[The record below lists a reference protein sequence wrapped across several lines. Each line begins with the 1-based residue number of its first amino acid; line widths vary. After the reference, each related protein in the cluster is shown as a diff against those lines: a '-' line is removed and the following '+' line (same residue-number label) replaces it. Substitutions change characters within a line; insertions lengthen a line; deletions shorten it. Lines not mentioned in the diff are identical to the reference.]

1 MFFAPADGGSTARMM
16 TNGIGMDMG
25 VAHKAPRGLM
35 PGGGKRWLAPGRC
48 CRAWL
53 LVLAAAF
60 AVTSPAVAVAAAAAA
75 AAVTPDA
82 APSLRGKRVLFL
94 SSYDYGRAGI
104 ESYTRTYMNAM
115 MEGGLAGEDVVV
127 EFLNLNTLS
136 EPALRSQ
143 MRELLLLRYNAA
155 SGHKTDLIV
164 TLQQPALDYLLSA
177 LAPLAQATP
186 VLAINT
192 SGKPLPSGSPASI
205 WQQKVNVDFA
215 GTLAQ
220 AMALFPET
228 RQIVMAVGVS
238 AADQELKRNMQQAA
252 QAWQGKL
259 GVRYLDDL
267 TLQQMRLAVTQLPP
281 DAVLVTGNVNRDIAG
296 TIATPVQFAAQL
308 ARLANA
314 PAFGMYNANLGQGIL
329 GGSILNIEKAAQQV
343 AQLSLGLLAGQAPA
357 APGALLPASRPVPMY
372 DWQQIQRWN
381 ADIGRLPP
389 QAVFL
394 NRPPNIWQQHR
405 VAVVLVGGVF
415 LMMACLLSA
424 LLLQQRRLRQAERE
438 ARDSEQRFRILVEH
452 APEAILV
459 YDLDLDRFV
468 DANTSAQQMLGM
480 SRETLL
486 TCGPFDLY
494 SSEQPD
500 RLPLALMVEEHLRR
514 VMLGEPI
521 LVERNVRRADG
532 SVFPCEVRLVRLP
545 MEGRRLVRSGIVDI
559 SARKHSEQELLGYR
573 DHLEELVQQRTAA
586 LSVAV
591 TQAQSANR
599 AKSAFLAN
607 MSHEL
612 RTPLNSVIGFS
623 QMMADSSS
631 MFEEEK
637 QNLAIINRAGHHLL
651 TLINDIL
658 ELSKIEAGRMQLQT
672 APVDL
677 GGLLDDVL
685 EMVRMRASDK
695 GIALCLECSQ
705 VLPQVV
711 LDGAKLRQV
720 LLNLLS
726 NALKFIAHGS
736 VTLSL
741 DCRPVAH
748 EQVLLAFAVRDTGSG
763 IAEADLER
771 IFEPFVQA
779 DSTAAHAGTGLGLTI
794 SRESVRLM
802 HGDLRVESVLGQGS
816 TFSFA
821 LQAPVVEAPAAAAVP
836 LGRVRR
842 LPPSQRGRAV
852 LVVDDDDN
860 CRKLLAGLLVPLG
873 FELQQASGGAQAQ
886 AMLAAQRYDLVLS
899 DWRMPQIDGLAL
911 TRWLRAQERLA
922 QPRLVIMTASA
933 FEEEKQEALAA
944 GADAFLRKPIEQE
957 YLFAMLEQQL
967 GLRFGR
973 ADADPVPP
981 LPPAGAEPPQLLP
994 ALLPADLAPLAAA
1007 ERAALFDAVRAL
1019 DLRGSS
1025 IVLASLA
1032 TRLPQLAARIGA
1044 MLEGHQYRQ
1053 LAQLLAQ
1060 AGEEGQP

>member
-1 MFFAPADGGSTARMM
+1 MFFAPADGGSAARMM

-60 AVTSPAVAVAAAAAA
+60 AFTSSAVAAAAAA
-75 AAVTPDA
+75 TAVTPDA

-705 VLPQVV
+705 VPPQVV

-1060 AGEEGQP
+1060 AGEEGRP

>member
-60 AVTSPAVAVAAAAAA
+60 AVTSPAVAAAAAAT
-75 AAVTPDA
+75 AVTPDA
-82 APSLRGKRVLFL
+82 APSLHGKRVLFL

-357 APGALLPASRPVPMY
+357 APGALLRASRPVPMY

-381 ADIGRLPP
+381 ADISRLPP

-695 GIALCLECSQ
+695 GIALCLECSE

>member
-1 MFFAPADGGSTARMM
+1 MRD
-16 TNGIGMDMG
+16 
-25 VAHKAPRGLM
+25 V
-35 PGGGKRWLAPGRC
+35 PGGGQGRAAVRRC
-48 CRAWL
+48 CRAL
-53 LVLAAAF
+53 LLAFWVAAPCAALPAAAP
-60 AVTSPAVAVAAAAAA
+60 TVA
-75 AAVTPDA
+75 P
-82 APSLRGKRVLFL
+82 PHQGQRVLFL
-94 SSYDYGRAGI
+94 NAYDYGRAGV
-104 ESYTRTYMNAM
+104 ESYTRTYVAAM
-115 MEGGLAGEDVVV
+115 AAAGLASEDIMV
-127 EFLNLNTLS
+127 EHLNLNTQAD
-136 EPALRSQ
+136 PALRNE
-143 MRELLLLRYNAA
+143 MRDLLLLRYTEMMGRKA
-155 SGHKTDLIV
+155 DLIIAM
-164 TLQQPALDYLLSA
+164 QQPALDFLLSD
-177 LAPLAQATP
+177 LAPLAREVP

-192 SGKPLPSGSPASI
+192 SGMALPTGSPAAI
-205 WQQKVNVDFA
+205 WQQKANVDFP

-220 AMALFPET
+220 AMSLFPDT
-228 RQIVMAVGVS
+228 KTIVMAVGTS
-238 AADQELKRNMQQAA
+238 EADQVLKRNMQQAA
-252 QAWQGKL
+252 LAWQGK
-259 GVRYLDDL
+259 VAMRYLDNL
-267 TLQQMRLAVTQLPP
+267 TLDQMRSSVAHLPA
-281 DAVLVTGNVNRDIAG
+281 DSVLVAGNVNRDVDGA
-296 TIATPVQFAAQL
+296 IATPVQFSVQL
-308 ARLANA
+308 ARLANV
-314 PAFGMYNANLGQGIL
+314 PTFGMYNATVGKGIL
-329 GGSILNIEKAAQQV
+329 GGSILHIEQAAQQV
-343 AQLSLGLLAGQAPA
+343 AQMSLAVLDGKAPA
-357 APGALLPASRPVPMY
+357 APGALLPPARPIPMY
-372 DWQQIQRWN
+372 DWEQLQRWD
-381 ADIGRLPP
+381 ADISRLPP
-389 QAVFL
+389 HTLFL
-394 NRPPNIWQQHR
+394 NRPPELWHEHR
-405 VAVVLVGGVF
+405 LAVLLVGGVF
-415 LMMACLLSA
+415 IVMAGLLSA
-424 LLLQQRRLRQAERE
+424 LLLQRRRLRRAESDARE
-438 ARDSEQRFRILVEH
+438 SEQRFRILVEH

-459 YDLDLDRFV
+459 YDLDVDRFV
-468 DANTSAQQMLGM
+468 DANSSAQRMLGL
-480 SRETLL
+480 SRAALL
-486 TCGPFDLY
+486 ARGPFDLY
-494 SSEQPD
+494 TGKQPD
-500 RLPLALMVEEHLRR
+500 GLPLGLMMEEHLRR
-514 VMLGEPI
+514 AMLGEPV

-532 SVFPCEVRLVRLP
+532 SVFPCEVRLVKLP

-559 SARKHSEQELLGYR
+559 SERKHSEQELLGYR

-591 TQAQSANR
+591 TEAESANR
-599 AKSAFLAN
+599 AKSVFLAN

-911 TRWLRAQERLA
+911 TRWLRAQEQLA

-957 YLFAMLEQQL
+957 HLFAMLEQQL
-967 GLRFGR
+967 GLRFLREEACAAPAVAPR
-973 ADADPVPP
+973 A
-981 LPPAGAEPPQLLP
+981 GELP
-994 ALLPADLAPLAAA
+994 ALTHGELMLLAPG
-1007 ERAALFDAVRAL
+1007 ERQALFEAVSAL
-1019 DLRGSS
+1019 DLRRSA

-1032 TRLPQLAARIGA
+1032 TRLPQLAARMAA
-1044 MLEGHQYRQ
+1044 MLEHHQYRQ
-1053 LAQLLAQ
+1053 LCLWLAQ
-1060 AGEEGQP
+1060 DVDEGQA